1 MKKSIL
7 FLLLFAVVG
16 VLWAADT
23 VSDGT
28 VSQLFNRRPRMNN
41 NVWETVITAV
51 FDVTDTTDV
60 TQAVKLNGTIQKVI
74 LEAPDGTDDSVTYQ
88 VQILDDND
96 VVIFDSGEQAE
107 NVDYAFSLSEPVT
120 GTFDVVIGVSDAM
133 GATNP
138 DIVVTL
144 RGI

>member
-120 GTFDVVIGVSDAM
+120 GTIDVVIGVSAAM